1 MIVHEEE
8 SDEGEEFGSGS
19 GSAGKESRGKEM
31 FKDVLSERE
40 EDNP

>member
-19 GSAGKESRGKEM
+19 ASAEKDSRGKEM
-31 FKDVLSERE
+31 FRDVLSEQE
-40 EDNP
+40 